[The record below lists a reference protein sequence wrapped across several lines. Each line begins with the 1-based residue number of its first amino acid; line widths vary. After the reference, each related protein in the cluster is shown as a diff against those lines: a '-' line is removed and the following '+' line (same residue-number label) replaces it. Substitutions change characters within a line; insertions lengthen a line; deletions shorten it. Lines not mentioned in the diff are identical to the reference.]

1 MYVRERANDEPRNS
15 EWYIECRYREFGDE
29 RMMMMMMMAGC
40 MCADEGKRSRV
51 FRVVLSFLAVTTILE
66 FFFSFGEVYNFAEI
80 MEKITQRDHWK
91 L

>member
-1 MYVRERANDEPRNS
+1 
-15 EWYIECRYREFGDE
+15 
-29 RMMMMMMMAGC
+29 

-80 MEKITQRDHWK
+80 MEKITQRDHSK